1 MQRKRIGK
9 TSGALLNA
17 YGDAYP
23 NRPDERPDESFL
35 YYDPDDIDCISQE
48 PLGGAQVGYYLNPT
62 DHAYRSISHDSLHM
76 LMEHAR
82 GEWIM
87 EPETGTRLASAYH
100 HDGHPRRY
108 NPLEIQALLP
118 YHWCPASLLDEQA
131 HVGPLLARYGKP
143 MPNGDMLAQ
152 LYNHLL
158 YLLDSTFDWHV
169 EPTTLL
175 SDRWR
180 AVQAFEQAFMMP
192 MLELRLTP
200 PNSRQKFH
208 VSLAYDENETI
219 EISVIPSGRRL
230 VIPWSALDAEWLR
243 GTRLLT
249 ELERLLVPVA
259 PRRIIRGAPDSL

>member
-9 TSGALLNA
+9 TSGVILNA

-23 NRPDERPDESFL
+23 NRPNERPDDSFL

-48 PLGGAQVGYYLNPT
+48 PLGNAGYYLNPT
-62 DHAYRSISHDSLHM
+62 DHAFRSISHDSLRT

-87 EPETGTRLASAYH
+87 EPETGTRLASTYH

-118 YHWCPASLLDEQA
+118 YHRCPASLLDEQA
-131 HVGPLLARYGKP
+131 HAGPLLARYGKP

-158 YLLDSTFDWHV
+158 YLLDSTLDWQV
-169 EPTTLL
+169 EATTML
-175 SDRWR
+175 SDRWH
-180 AVQAFEQAFMMP
+180 AVQAFEQAFMTP

-200 PNSRQKFH
+200 PHGRKFH
-208 VSLAYDENETI
+208 VSLAYNDDETI
-219 EISVIPSGRRL
+219 EISVSGRRL
-230 VIPWSALDAEWLR
+230 VIPWSDLDAEWLR

-249 ELERLLVPVA
+249 ELEPLLEPVEMV